1 MSGVVQGSLKGW
13 KEREEKGRLDWISR
27 PDKPVLAVWSGA
39 FGNWGCQVL
48 RNGRRRAVVFVVV
61 VVVVIV
67 VGTVQG
73 RGHCKGGSFLRG

>member
-1 MSGVVQGSLKGW
+1 M
-13 KEREEKGRLDWISR
+13 
-27 PDKPVLAVWSGA
+27 
-39 FGNWGCQVL
+39 
-48 RNGRRRAVVFVVV
+48 VFVVV